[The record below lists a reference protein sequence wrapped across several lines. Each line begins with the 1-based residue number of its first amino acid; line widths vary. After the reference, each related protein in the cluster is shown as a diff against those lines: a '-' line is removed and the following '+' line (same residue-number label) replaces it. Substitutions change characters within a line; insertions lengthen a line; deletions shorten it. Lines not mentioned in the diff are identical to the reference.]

1 MLHLIT
7 CHGLIMPHLAEL
19 LFFYSSTAYVLWRNK
34 KNYLSRGLLLS
45 LCRLTFSIYRVV
57 SVALFASHQ
66 LTFSFM
72 LTSSI
77 MKANSSYDDI
87 ADVGAIPEYEWQ
99 VFLQGNILA
108 NMMDEKQLSQHD
120 GM

>member
-1 MLHLIT
+1 
-7 CHGLIMPHLAEL
+7 
-19 LFFYSSTAYVLWRNK
+19 
-34 KNYLSRGLLLS
+34 
-45 LCRLTFSIYRVV
+45 
-57 SVALFASHQ
+57 
-66 LTFSFM
+66 
-72 LTSSI
+72 